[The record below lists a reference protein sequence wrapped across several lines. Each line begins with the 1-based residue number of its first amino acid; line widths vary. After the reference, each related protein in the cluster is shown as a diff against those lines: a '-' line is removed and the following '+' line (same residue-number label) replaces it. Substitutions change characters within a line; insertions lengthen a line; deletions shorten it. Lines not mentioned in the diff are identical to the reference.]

1 MSRDQILG
9 NIRRALH
16 RAAAPDTAP
25 LETRLSEPPTGPI
38 PARGQLPR
46 PERIELFLAM
56 AKRASASVARVA
68 NAAAVPAA
76 VADFLARENLPARLK
91 LAPDPALTGLP
102 WESRPLIE
110 ISTGA
115 SAGDDPV
122 SLGHAVA
129 GIAETGTL
137 MLASGPMGPSTLDF
151 LPETEIVLLSAEGIV
166 GGLEEAWR
174 LLRSRLPAGQLPRTV
189 NFITGPSRSADIGQK
204 LQLGAHGPRR
214 LHIILVGE

>member
-16 RAAAPDTAP
+16 RATAPDTAP

-68 NAAAVPAA
+68 DAAAVPAA

-91 LAPDPALTGLP
+91 LA
-102 WESRPLIE
+102 
-110 ISTGA
+110 
-115 SAGDDPV
+115 
-122 SLGHAVA
+122 
-129 GIAETGTL
+129 
-137 MLASGPMGPSTLDF
+137 
-151 LPETEIVLLSAEGIV
+151 
-166 GGLEEAWR
+166 
-174 LLRSRLPAGQLPRTV
+174 
-189 NFITGPSRSADIGQK
+189 
-204 LQLGAHGPRR
+204 
-214 LHIILVGE
+214 